1 MDCPECRAALPDED
15 RFCSECGHAFD
26 GGPAGGGLAPARTPP
41 EGPLGR
47 DLPLT
52 RWSRS
57 PRRLSFWDTEP
68 SQASLDLSPLPSEP
82 EEPREPESSPAPT
95 THNTL
100 SGGVTDGPVIQAGT
114 ITGGVTIHS
123 GAPAQAA
130 ADNWPR
136 VGRLH
141 RSWFGVRPTSRFG
154 DEPGLPPYVG
164 RDCDGELHRLVGRGL
179 AEGGLVV
186 VTGGPLSGKTSTA
199 AWAALTAWD
208 SVGADEPRVH
218 APHPGADL
226 SDLPFQLHDRTGPF
240 IVWLDDLEG
249 HLGPRG
255 LTTALLARFAQ
266 ERVLVLAT
274 MRDKAYD
281 EHRFG
286 ERPAARVLS
295 GAHTVELSRRWSD
308 AELRRLGEAD
318 DPRLADAREWRGKR
332 GVTEYLAL
340 GPELWDEWR
349 RARRAQAHP
358 RGHLLVRA
366 AVDLARCGLRQDV
379 PLPVLSAVQELYSEY
394 SAQNP
399 HAVLPGESE
408 LFEDALA
415 WATRPRYEAT
425 GLLVPGATE
434 GTYRAYGSLVADAV
448 RSGALGAVPDEVW
461 ADVCTVGSAHGLDV
475 APVAEACRAALASR
489 GAEGDID
496 ACVVLG
502 IATEFAGDV
511 SEAEGWYRKAA
522 DQGHAGACNQLG
534 HILAGRGAA
543 VEAIHYLEQAAAGGC
558 QDAYVTL
565 GKLHRDRARHWLT
578 KGAEAGDPQA
588 AFHLA
593 ELLLRPGRVERSVHW
608 YREAAEAGH
617 RDAGF
622 ALNVLR
628 VGITLRPE
636 REDKPAKRRRPAP
649 PTPRP
654 DVPPTPPASR

>member
-1 MDCPECRAALPDED
+1 M
-15 RFCSECGHAFD
+15 S
-26 GGPAGGGLAPARTPP
+26 
-41 EGPLGR
+41 
-47 DLPLT
+47 
-52 RWSRS
+52 
-57 PRRLSFWDTEP
+57 EP
-68 SQASLDLSPLPSEP
+68 SPVGPPPDPPSIVVP
-82 EEPREPESSPAPT
+82 SAAPT
-95 THNTL
+95 RN
-100 SGGVTDGPVIQAGT
+100 SVVGGSAGPVIQAGT
-114 ITGGVTIHS
+114 IAGDVTIHT
-123 GAPAQAA
+123 GAPARGA
-130 ADNWPR
+130 ADDWPR

-164 RDCDGELHRLVGRGL
+164 RDCDPELRGLVGRGL
-179 AEGGLVV
+179 SEGGLVV

-199 AWAALTAWD
+199 AWAALTAWGFVD
-208 SVGADEPRVH
+208 VHEPRAH

-226 SDLPFQLHDRTGPF
+226 SDIPSQLHGRTGPF

-249 HLGPRG
+249 HLGPGG
-255 LTTALLARFAQ
+255 LTAALLARLTQ

-286 ERPAARVLS
+286 DSPAARVLS

-308 AELRRLGEAD
+308 AELRRLGEGGD
-318 DPRLADAREWRGKR
+318 QRLADALEWRGKR

-349 RARRAQAHP
+349 RARRPQAHP

-379 PLPVLSAVQELYSEY
+379 PMALLRAVHRVYPEY
-394 SAQNP
+394 EADHPYTTS
-399 HAVLPGESE
+399 VVETES
-408 LFEDALA
+408 LEDALA

-448 RSGALGAVPDEVW
+448 RSDAFAAVLDEVW
-461 ADVCTVGSAHGLDV
+461 AQACTVAAGQGLDV
-475 APVAEACRAALASR
+475 TPVAEACRAALAPR
-489 GAEGDID
+489 AAEGDIT

-502 IATEFAGDV
+502 IATEYSGDV

-522 DQGHAGACNQLG
+522 DQGHTGACNQLG

-543 VEAIHYLEQAAAGGC
+543 VEAIHYLEQAAAGGR

-578 KGAEAGDPQA
+578 QGAEAGDPQA

-593 ELLLRPGRVERSVHW
+593 ELILRPGRVERSVRW
-608 YREAAEAGH
+608 YRAAAEAGN
-617 RDAGF
+617 RDAEF

-628 VGITLRPE
+628 VGITLPPE
-636 REDKPAKRRRPAP
+636 AAQPPKAVQPSETEGPAETDGPLEPPARVRSAP
-649 PTPRP
+649 ATPRRMVRRADSP
-654 DVPPTPPASR
+654 DVPGPPARPSRHRPTPPASL